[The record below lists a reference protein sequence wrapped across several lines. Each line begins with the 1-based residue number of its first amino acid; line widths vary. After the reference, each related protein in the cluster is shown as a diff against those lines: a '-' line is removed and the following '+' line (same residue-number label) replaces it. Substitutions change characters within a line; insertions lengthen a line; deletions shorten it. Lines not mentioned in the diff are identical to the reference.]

1 MFSSIVLMTLLLQT
15 YLMQLIPQ
23 DSGYIFRGN
32 GSTSYI
38 SSTGIHFQWRNIRAL
53 AGLPKMRLH
62 DIRHLIG
69 FMGVNSGYSLEQ
81 IGSVLGH
88 SSTATTKRYSNIKSD
103 SAKEVLSHM
112 FDRFVD

>member
-1 MFSSIVLMTLLLQT
+1 MTLLLKDA
-15 YLMQLIPQ
+15 LDALNL
-23 DSGYIFRGN
+23 DSTGYIFKGN
-32 GSTSYI
+32 GSTGYI
-38 SSTGIHFQWRNIRAL
+38 SNTGIDFQWRNIRAL

-88 SSTATTKRYSNIKSD
+88 TSTATTRRYSNMKSD